1 MTKYGEQILSIVM
14 RKGEHPTAEQIFLE
28 MKANNPKIAQGT
40 VYNNLN
46 SLVNEGKIIRI
57 SEPGFPDR
65 FDNTT
70 RHDHMVCIKCGKFS
84 DVKLQDFTDAIEQ
97 SAGQK
102 IISYDL
108 RVRYICPE
116 CNKKDNNNMSLLF
129 FQHNRPP

>member
-1 MTKYGEQILSIVM
+1 MNGGNILTKYGEQILTIVM
-14 RKGEHPTAEQIFLE
+14 RKGEHPTAEQVFIV

-46 SLVNEGKIIRI
+46 ALVDEGRIIRI

-70 RHDHMVCIKCGKFS
+70 RHDHMVCIKCGRLA
-84 DVKLQDFTDAIEQ
+84 DVKLPDFTEEIERN
-97 SAGQK
+97 SGEK

-108 RVRYICPE
+108 RIRYICPE
-116 CNKKDNNNMSLLF
+116 CRNKTDK
-129 FQHNRPP
+129 

>member
-1 MTKYGEQILSIVM
+1 MNGGNILTKYGEQILTIVM
-14 RKGEHPTAEQIFLE
+14 RKGEHPTAEQVFME

-46 SLVNEGKIIRI
+46 ALVDEGRIIRI

-70 RHDHMVCIKCGKFS
+70 RHDHMVCIKCGRLA
-84 DVKLQDFTDAIEQ
+84 DVKLTDFTEEIERN
-97 SAGQK
+97 SGKK

-108 RVRYICPE
+108 RIRYICPE
-116 CNKKDNNNMSLLF
+116 CRNKTDK
-129 FQHNRPP
+129 

>member
-1 MTKYGEQILSIVM
+1 MTKYGEQILTIVM
-14 RKGEHPTAEQIFLE
+14 RKGEHPTAEQVFME

-46 SLVNEGKIIRI
+46 ALVDEGRIIRI

-70 RHDHMVCIKCGKFS
+70 RHNHMVCIKCGRLA
-84 DVKLQDFTDAIEQ
+84 DVKLQDFTEEIERN
-97 SAGQK
+97 SGEK

-108 RVRYICPE
+108 RIRYICPE
-116 CNKKDNNNMSLLF
+116 CRNKTDK
-129 FQHNRPP
+129 

>member
-1 MTKYGEQILSIVM
+1 MTKYGEQILTIVM
-14 RKGEHPTAEQIFLE
+14 RKGEHPTAEQVFME

-46 SLVNEGKIIRI
+46 ALVDEGRIIRI

-70 RHDHMVCIKCGKFS
+70 RHDHMVCIKCGRLA
-84 DVKLQDFTDAIEQ
+84 DVKLPDFTEEIERN
-97 SAGQK
+97 SGEK

-108 RVRYICPE
+108 RIRYICPE
-116 CNKKDNNNMSLLF
+116 CRNKINK
-129 FQHNRPP
+129 

>member
-1 MTKYGEQILSIVM
+1 MNGGNTLTKYGEQILTIVM
-14 RKGEHPTAEQIFLE
+14 RKGEHPTAEQVFME

-46 SLVNEGKIIRI
+46 ALVDEGRIIRI

-70 RHDHMVCIKCGKFS
+70 RHDHMVCIKCGRLA
-84 DVKLQDFTDAIEQ
+84 DVKLPDFTEEIERN
-97 SAGQK
+97 SGEK

-108 RVRYICPE
+108 RIRYICPE
-116 CNKKDNNNMSLLF
+116 CRNKTDK
-129 FQHNRPP
+129 

>member
-1 MTKYGEQILSIVM
+1 MNGGNILTKYGEQILTIVM
-14 RKGEHPTAEQIFLE
+14 RKGEHPTAEQVFME

-46 SLVNEGKIIRI
+46 ALVDEGRIIRI

-70 RHDHMVCIKCGKFS
+70 RHDHMVCIKCGRLA
-84 DVKLQDFTDAIEQ
+84 DIKLPDFTEEIERN
-97 SAGQK
+97 SGEK

-108 RVRYICPE
+108 RIRYICPE
-116 CNKKDNNNMSLLF
+116 CRNKTDK
-129 FQHNRPP
+129 

>member
-1 MTKYGEQILSIVM
+1 MTKYGEQILTIVM
-14 RKGEHPTAEQIFLE
+14 RKGEHPTAEQVFME

-46 SLVNEGKIIRI
+46 ALVDEGRIIRI

-70 RHDHMVCIKCGKFS
+70 RHDHMVCIKCGRLT
-84 DVKLQDFTDAIEQ
+84 DVKLPDFTEEIEHN
-97 SAGQK
+97 SGEK

-108 RVRYICPE
+108 RIRYICPE
-116 CNKKDNNNMSLLF
+116 CRNKTDK
-129 FQHNRPP
+129 

>member
-1 MTKYGEQILSIVM
+1 MNGGNILTKYGKQILTIVM
-14 RKGEHPTAEQIFLE
+14 RKGEHPTAEQVFME

-46 SLVNEGKIIRI
+46 ALVDEGRIIRI

-70 RHDHMVCIKCGKFS
+70 RHDHMVCIKCGRLA
-84 DVKLQDFTDAIEQ
+84 DIKLPDFTEEIERN
-97 SAGQK
+97 SGEK

-108 RVRYICPE
+108 RIRYICPE
-116 CNKKDNNNMSLLF
+116 CRNKTDK
-129 FQHNRPP
+129 

>member
-1 MTKYGEQILSIVM
+1 MTKYGEQILTIVM
-14 RKGEHPTAEQIFLE
+14 RKGEHPTAEQVFME

-46 SLVNEGKIIRI
+46 ALVDEGRIIRI

-70 RHDHMVCIKCGKFS
+70 RHDHMVCIKCGRLA
-84 DVKLQDFTDAIEQ
+84 DVKLPDFTEEIERN
-97 SAGQK
+97 SGEK

-108 RVRYICPE
+108 RIRYICPE
-116 CNKKDNNNMSLLF
+116 CRNKIDK
-129 FQHNRPP
+129 

>member
-1 MTKYGEQILSIVM
+1 MNGGNILTKYGEQILTIVM
-14 RKGEHPTAEQIFLE
+14 RKGEHPTAEQVFME

-46 SLVNEGKIIRI
+46 ALVDEGRLIRI

-70 RHDHMVCIKCGKFS
+70 RHDHMVCIKCGRLA
-84 DVKLQDFTDAIEQ
+84 DVKLPDFTEEIERN
-97 SAGQK
+97 SGEK

-108 RVRYICPE
+108 RIRYICPE
-116 CNKKDNNNMSLLF
+116 CRNKTDK
-129 FQHNRPP
+129 

>member
-1 MTKYGEQILSIVM
+1 MTKYGEQILTIVM
-14 RKGEHPTAEQIFLE
+14 RKGEHPTAEQVFME

-46 SLVNEGKIIRI
+46 ALVDEGRIIRI

-70 RHDHMVCIKCGKFS
+70 RHDHMVCIKCGRLA
-84 DVKLQDFTDAIEQ
+84 DVKLPNLTEEIERN
-97 SAGQK
+97 SGEK

-108 RVRYICPE
+108 RIRYICPE
-116 CNKKDNNNMSLLF
+116 CRNKTDK
-129 FQHNRPP
+129 

>member
-1 MTKYGEQILSIVM
+1 MTKYGEQILTIVM
-14 RKGEHPTAEQIFLE
+14 RKGEHPTAEQVFME

-46 SLVNEGKIIRI
+46 ALVDEGRIIRI

-70 RHDHMVCIKCGKFS
+70 RHDHMVCIKCGRLA
-84 DVKLQDFTDAIEQ
+84 DVKLPDFTEEIERN
-97 SAGQK
+97 SGEK

-108 RVRYICPE
+108 RIRYICPE
-116 CNKKDNNNMSLLF
+116 CRNKTDK
-129 FQHNRPP
+129 

>member
-1 MTKYGEQILSIVM
+1 MTKYGEQILTIVM
-14 RKGEHPTAEQIFLE
+14 RKGEHPTAEQVFME

-46 SLVNEGKIIRI
+46 ALVDEGRIIRI

-70 RHDHMVCIKCGKFS
+70 RHDHMVCIKCGRLA
-84 DVKLQDFTDAIEQ
+84 DVKLPNFTEEIERN
-97 SAGQK
+97 SGEK

-108 RVRYICPE
+108 RIRYICPE
-116 CNKKDNNNMSLLF
+116 CRNKTDK
-129 FQHNRPP
+129 

>member
-1 MTKYGEQILSIVM
+1 MTKYGEQILTIVM
-14 RKGEHPTAEQIFLE
+14 RKGEHPTAEQVFME

-46 SLVNEGKIIRI
+46 ALVDEGRIIRI

-70 RHDHMVCIKCGKFS
+70 RHDHMVCIKCGRLA
-84 DVKLQDFTDAIEQ
+84 DVKLPDFTEEIERN
-97 SAGQK
+97 SGKK

-108 RVRYICPE
+108 RIRYICPE
-116 CNKKDNNNMSLLF
+116 CRNKTDK
-129 FQHNRPP
+129 

>member
-1 MTKYGEQILSIVM
+1 MTKYGEQILTIVM
-14 RKGEHPTAEQIFLE
+14 RKGEHPTAEQVFME

-46 SLVNEGKIIRI
+46 ALVDEGRIIRI

-70 RHDHMVCIKCGKFS
+70 RHDHMVCIKCGRLA
-84 DVKLQDFTDAIEQ
+84 DIKLPDFTEEIERN
-97 SAGQK
+97 SGEK

-108 RVRYICPE
+108 RIRYICPE
-116 CNKKDNNNMSLLF
+116 CRNKIDK
-129 FQHNRPP
+129 

>member
-1 MTKYGEQILSIVM
+1 MNGGNTLTKYGEQILTIVM
-14 RKGEHPTAEQIFLE
+14 RKGEHPTAEQVFME

-46 SLVNEGKIIRI
+46 ALVDEGRIIRI

-70 RHDHMVCIKCGKFS
+70 RHDHMVCIKCGRLA
-84 DVKLQDFTDAIEQ
+84 DVKLPDFTEEIECD
-97 SAGQK
+97 SGEK

-108 RVRYICPE
+108 RIRYICPE
-116 CNKKDNNNMSLLF
+116 CRNKTDK
-129 FQHNRPP
+129 